1 MKCAKCG
8 AELKVGCI
16 YCSSCGQEAQIVSD
30 DSLLEEELLRQL
42 LLEEEAEKKELSGKG
57 RGQKASKDRKEKPGE
72 PKPKKKSH
80 IVPVIVLVLL
90 AALIALAVTIYFVLK
105 QRNDNSFDYQLQKAS
120 DCVAERNYT
129 RALEYYQR
137 ALELDSGNLTVLTE
151 MASLYERMEEPGKAT
166 SIYHELIGLDKS
178 NVTAYQKLIGYYQD
192 QEDFEAILK
201 LKETAGSAAVQS
213 LFSDFEVEAPEF
225 GLQPGT
231 YSDTIEVE
239 LLTQGQCEIYYSQ
252 NGADPVTKG
261 SLYTAPIRL
270 EEQGELHIRAVARNQ
285 YGLYSEIVEGKY
297 EVKYEKPRM
306 PRAYPDSGSFN
317 TPSTIELSGVEGAR
331 IYYTWDGTDPTSNSA
346 EYTGPIEV
354 PEGNNILSV
363 IQIDSHGMISDVL
376 KCNYKYLP

>member
-1 MKCAKCG
+1 M
-8 AELKVGCI
+8 
-16 YCSSCGQEAQIVSD
+16 
-30 DSLLEEELLRQL
+30 
-42 LLEEEAEKKELSGKG
+42 
-57 RGQKASKDRKEKPGE
+57 
-72 PKPKKKSH
+72 
-80 IVPVIVLVLL
+80 
-90 AALIALAVTIYFVLK
+90 
-105 QRNDNSFDYQLQKAS
+105 
-120 DCVAERNYT
+120 
-129 RALEYYQR
+129 
-137 ALELDSGNLTVLTE
+137 
-151 MASLYERMEEPGKAT
+151 
-166 SIYHELIGLDKS
+166 
-178 NVTAYQKLIGYYQD
+178 
-192 QEDFEAILK
+192 
-201 LKETAGSAAVQS
+201 
-213 LFSDFEVEAPEF
+213 FSDFEVEAPEF